1 MTTNLAPILLIVW
14 AIVAL
19 VTLMLYAYRGRLT
32 RDEEGQIFLD
42 DAFAH
47 EKAAHHAHTAH
58 GHVTHATHHASEAAK
73 LHLEHHG
80 GHKGVSASQ
89 ESKKK
94 EVA

>member
-1 MTTNLAPILLIVW
+1 MTTNLAPVLLIAW

-47 EKAAHHAHTAH
+47 EKAIQTEI
-58 GHVTHATHHASEAAK
+58 VTKVNRLQPMLRASLILTILMTVAVV
-73 LHLEHHG
+73 G
-80 GHKGVSASQ
+80 YYSWGASKALF
-89 ESKKK
+89 E
-94 EVA
+94 

>member
-1 MTTNLAPILLIVW
+1 MTTNLAPVLLIAW

-47 EKAAHHAHTAH
+47 EKAIQTEI
-58 GHVTHATHHASEAAK
+58 VTKVNRLQPMLRAS
-73 LHLEHHG
+73 LILT
-80 GHKGVSASQ
+80 VLMT
-89 ESKKK
+89 
-94 EVA
+94 VAVVGYYSWGAYKALFE

>member
-47 EKAAHHAHTAH
+47 EKAIQTEI
-58 GHVTHATHHASEAAK
+58 VTKVNRLQPMLRASLVLTVLMTMAVVGYYSWDAYKALFE
-73 LHLEHHG
+73 
-80 GHKGVSASQ
+80 
-89 ESKKK
+89 
-94 EVA
+94 

>member
-1 MTTNLAPILLIVW
+1 MTTNPAPVLLIVW

-47 EKAAHHAHTAH
+47 EKAIQTEI
-58 GHVTHATHHASEAAK
+58 VTKVNRLQPMLRAS
-73 LHLEHHG
+73 LILTILMT
-80 GHKGVSASQ
+80 
-89 ESKKK
+89 
-94 EVA
+94 VAVVGYYSWGAYKALFE

>member
-1 MTTNLAPILLIVW
+1 MTANPAPVLLIVW

-47 EKAAHHAHTAH
+47 EKAIQTEI
-58 GHVTHATHHASEAAK
+58 VTKVNRLQPMMRAS
-73 LHLEHHG
+73 LILT
-80 GHKGVSASQ
+80 VLMT
-89 ESKKK
+89 
-94 EVA
+94 VAVVGYYSWGAYKALFE

>member
-1 MTTNLAPILLIVW
+1 MTTNPAPVLLIVW

-47 EKAAHHAHTAH
+47 EKAIQTEI
-58 GHVTHATHHASEAAK
+58 VTKVNRLQPMLRAS
-73 LHLEHHG
+73 LILT
-80 GHKGVSASQ
+80 VLMT
-89 ESKKK
+89 
-94 EVA
+94 VAVVGYYSWGAYKALFE

>member
-47 EKAAHHAHTAH
+47 EKAIQTEI
-58 GHVTHATHHASEAAK
+58 VTKVNRLQPMLRASLILTVLMTMAVVGYYSWDAYKALFE
-73 LHLEHHG
+73 
-80 GHKGVSASQ
+80 
-89 ESKKK
+89 
-94 EVA
+94 

>member
-1 MTTNLAPILLIVW
+1 
-14 AIVAL
+14 
-19 VTLMLYAYRGRLT
+19 
-32 RDEEGQIFLD
+32 
-42 DAFAH
+42 
-47 EKAAHHAHTAH
+47 
-58 GHVTHATHHASEAAK
+58 

>member
-1 MTTNLAPILLIVW
+1 MTANPAPVLLIVW

-47 EKAAHHAHTAH
+47 EKAIQTEI
-58 GHVTHATHHASEAAK
+58 VTKVNRLQPMLRAS
-73 LHLEHHG
+73 LILT
-80 GHKGVSASQ
+80 VLMT
-89 ESKKK
+89 
-94 EVA
+94 VAVVGYYSWGAYKALFE

>member
-1 MTTNLAPILLIVW
+1 MTTNLAPVLLIVW

-47 EKAAHHAHTAH
+47 EKAIQTEI
-58 GHVTHATHHASEAAK
+58 VTKVNRLQPMLRASLILTVLMTVAVV
-73 LHLEHHG
+73 G
-80 GHKGVSASQ
+80 YYSWSAYKALF
-89 ESKKK
+89 E
-94 EVA
+94 